1 MNKTLRKIIA
11 FVLVLTLSVS
21 MFAVVFSAF
30 AADTTAVATTAAAG
44 EDDSDDDEGH
54 TTYLQ
59 LIADFF
65 KTIYSFFKYI
75 FYEIFLGKPAPDIP
89 KPPRGL

>member
-1 MNKTLRKIIA
+1 MKKTLRKIIA

-30 AADTTAVATTAAAG
+30 AADADTSAVTVPA
-44 EDDSDDDEGH
+44 DDSEEEEH

-59 LIADFF
+59 LFIDFF
-65 KTIYSFFKYI
+65 KSIFAFFKYI
-75 FYEIFLGKPAPDIP
+75 FYDVYLGKPAPEIP
-89 KPPRGL
+89 NAPRGL